1 MGADKPGFA
10 VSKLYIGFRDLCRAS
25 AQTLDLPAFEHKT
38 GLKLLLDE
46 VIVTRFAVDS
56 DHAIAA
62 GFGFF

>member
-1 MGADKPGFA
+1 MGANKPGFA
-10 VSKLYIGFRDLCRAS
+10 VSKLHVGFRDLRRTG
-25 AQTLDLPAFEHKT
+25 AQALNLPTFEHKP

-56 DHAIAA
+56 DHAIAT